1 MSDDVDRMP
10 EPPDL
15 QKLIE
20 LRGGYDKITP
30 QDWLLY
36 YKQAEASA
44 AWLRA
49 RHRQVISAK
58 G

>member
-1 MSDDVDRMP
+1 MP

-20 LRGGYDKITP
+20 LRGGYQNITP

-36 YKQAEASA
+36 YKQAEECA